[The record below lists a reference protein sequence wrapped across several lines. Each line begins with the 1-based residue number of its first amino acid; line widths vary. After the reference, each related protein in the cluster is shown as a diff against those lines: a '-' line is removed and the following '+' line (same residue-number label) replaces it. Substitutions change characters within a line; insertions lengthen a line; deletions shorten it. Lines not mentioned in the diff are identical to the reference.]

1 MTFPCQGGRVV
12 GDTAVIV
19 VAGVAGSGKST
30 LGRELATAMRV
41 PLLDL
46 DAVTNPL
53 LDRMVGPVLPT
64 HWLATP
70 HGELIRKGRYAAL
83 RAVARD
89 VVASAGCAVLVAP
102 FTEELTGGAA
112 WEKLAAAVAPAE
124 IRVLDLHGDP
134 ALLAARRATRAEPR
148 DAHRPGEATDVA

>member
-1 MTFPCQGGRVV
+1 M
-12 GDTAVIV
+12 GDTAVVV

-64 HWLATP
+64 HWLAAP
-70 HGELIRKGRYAAL
+70 HGELIREGRYAAL

-89 VVASAGCAVLVAP
+89 VVVTAGSAVLVAP

-112 WEKLAAAVAPAE
+112 WAELAEAVAPAE
-124 IRVLDLHGDP
+124 MRVLMIFGIRRRHPNFFPVRRPSKTLGREP
-134 ALLAARRATRAEPR
+134 LAR
-148 DAHRPGEATDVA
+148 DCVFLSLEIHCCD